1 MKKCKFLTVAAISGG
16 LFCLMACT
24 GCDEDKKAPEKEAAP
39 SAPAAAEKATAAVQA
54 APAAPAVAEKPAV
67 EKKAEE
73 VKQAAEAEKAAL
85 EKKAEEAKK
94 AAEAEKAAL
103 EKKAEEAKKAAEAEA
118 TAVEKKAEEVKQ
130 AAEKAVEAAEAP
142 QAPKMATEAQLFE
155 KLPDVLAKID
165 GKDITKAE
173 FINWIKL
180 QTPDGQLPQ
189 IPEEMVELLQNQF
202 PPMVQRFVEEKLLLE
217 AAEKA
222 GFKPSAEATRKL
234 LDEQDAKL
242 TEDQKKMLEM
252 QAQMQGKTYAAL
264 RDEQIANPIVQKLVA
279 ISDFI
284 QKKVVGDVNITEAD
298 AKKYYTEHPAEFIQ
312 PGDAPGTIR
321 ASHILILFTDDP
333 NTEAKDV
340 TPEQKKT
347 ALEKAKKIWEE
358 VKKAPEKFAEIAKR
372 ESGCPSKEQGGE
384 LGCFGKGQMVK
395 EFEDAAFALEVA
407 AISEPVETQFGY
419 HIIRRDPSQAEKTI
433 PFDEIKDRLINM
445 LKARKTGELIAD
457 YVKKLEADNK
467 VEFLVKP
474 VDPASMLPA
483 GVAPA
488 AK

>member
-1 MKKCKFLTVAAISGG
+1 MKKNHFLTVAAITGG

-24 GCDEDKKAPEKEAAP
+24 GCDEDKTAPKKEAAP
-39 SAPAAAEKATAAVQA
+39 AAPAAAEKKTEEAKTA
-54 APAAPAVAEKPAV
+54 APAAPADVD
-67 EKKAEE
+67 KKAEE
-73 VKQAAEAEKAAL
+73 AKKAAEAAKVAA

-94 AAEAEKAAL
+94 AAEAAKADV
-103 EKKAEEAKKAAEAEA
+103 EKKAEEAKKAAETEA
-118 TAVEKKAEEVKQ
+118 AAVEKKAEDVKK
-130 AAEKAVEAAEAP
+130 AAENAVEAM

-155 KLPDVLAKID
+155 KLPDVLAKVD
-165 GKDITKAE
+165 GKDVTKAE

-180 QTPDGQLPQ
+180 QTPDGKLPQ

-284 QKKVVGDVNITEAD
+284 QKKVVGDVEV
-298 AKKYYTEHPAEFIQ
+298 TEHPAEFVQ

-333 NTEAKDV
+333 NVEAKDV

-372 ESGCPSKEQGGE
+372 ESGCPSKEQGGA

-395 EFEDAAFALEVA
+395 EFEDAAFALEEA
-407 AISEPVETQFGY
+407 AVSEPVETQFGY

-433 PFDEIKDRLINM
+433 PFDEIKDRLIGM
-445 LKARKTGELIAD
+445 LKAQQSGERIAA
-457 YVKKLEADNK
+457 YIKKLEADNK

-474 VDPASMLPA
+474 VDPAAMLPV
-483 GVAPA
+483 GAPA
-488 AK
+488 AE

>member
-1 MKKCKFLTVAAISGG
+1 MKKNHFLTVAAISGG

-24 GCDEDKKAPEKEAAP
+24 GCDEDKAAP
-39 SAPAAAEKATAAVQA
+39 KKEA
-54 APAAPAVAEKPAV
+54 APAAPAAVEKKTEEVKTAAPAAPAAAV

-73 VKQAAEAEKAAL
+73 VKKAAEAEAAAVEKKAENVKKAAEAEAAAV

-94 AAEAEKAAL
+94 AAEN
-103 EKKAEEAKKAAEAEA
+103 AAEAM
-118 TAVEKKAEEVKQ
+118 
-130 AAEKAVEAAEAP
+130 

-155 KLPDVLAKID
+155 KLPDVLAKVD

-173 FINWIKL
+173 FIDWIKL
-180 QTPDGQLPQ
+180 QTPDGKLPEVS
-189 IPEEMVELLQNQF
+189 EEMVEFLQNQF
-202 PPMVQRFVEEKLLLE
+202 PPMAQLYVTRKLLLE

-234 LDEQDAKL
+234 LDEQDAKRP
-242 TEDQKKMLEM
+242 EEEKKMLEM

-264 RDEQIANPIVQKLVA
+264 RDEQIANPIVQQDAA
-279 ISDFI
+279 IADFI
-284 QKKVVGDVNITEAD
+284 QKKVVGDVEVTEAD
-298 AKKYYTEHPAEFIQ
+298 AKKYYTEHPAEFVQ

-321 ASHILILFTDDP
+321 ASHILILFTDNP

-372 ESGCPSKEQGGE
+372 ESGCPSKEQGGA

-395 EFEDAAFALEVA
+395 EFEDAAFALEEA

-419 HIIRRDPSQAEKTI
+419 HIIRRDPSHPEKVYT
-433 PFDEIKDRLINM
+433 FDEVKKGLIDG
-445 LKARKTGELIAD
+445 LKGQETRERIAA
-457 YVKKLEADNK
+457 YIKKLEADNK

-474 VDPASMLPA
+474 ADPAALLPV
-483 GVAPA
+483 GAPA
-488 AK
+488 AE

>member
-1 MKKCKFLTVAAISGG
+1 MKKCNFLTVAAISGG

-24 GCDEDKKAPEKEAAP
+24 GCDEDKPAPKNEAAP
-39 SAPAAAEKATAAVQA
+39 SAPAAAEKVTATAQA
-54 APAAPAVAEKPAV
+54 APAAAEKVTATAQAAPATAEKAAV

-73 VKQAAEAEKAAL
+73 VKKAAETEAAVV

-94 AAEAEKAAL
+94 AVETEAA
-103 EKKAEEAKKAAEAEA
+103 
-118 TAVEKKAEEVKQ
+118 AVEKKAEDVKKAAEKTAEAAVAA
-130 AAEKAVEAAEAP
+130 AAEKAPE
-142 QAPKMATEAQLFE
+142 APKMATEAQLFE
-155 KLPDVLAKID
+155 KLPDVLAKVD

-180 QTPDGQLPQ
+180 QTPDGNLPQ

-284 QKKVVGDVNITEAD
+284 QKKVVGDVEVTEAD
-298 AKKYYTEHPAEFIQ
+298 AKKYYTEHPAEFVQ

-358 VKKAPEKFAEIAKR
+358 VKKAPEKFSEIAKR
-372 ESGCPSKEQGGE
+372 ESGCPSKEQGGA

-419 HIIRRDPSQAEKTI
+419 HIIRRDAPQAEKTV
-433 PFDEIKDRLINM
+433 PFDEIKDRLIGM
-445 LKARKTGELIAD
+445 LKAQQTGERISA
-457 YVKKLEADNK
+457 YIKKLEADNK
-467 VEFLVKP
+467 VEFLVKTA
-474 VDPASMLPA
+474 DPASMLPV
-483 GVAPA
+483 GAPE